1 MNAKEF
7 TGGIIGTS
15 LSALGT
21 AMQVNELLQTI
32 SLVVTIVGALIS
44 FVVVPLLNW
53 YRNAKKD
60 GKISADEIT
69 DAAEKLQKGISKT
82 QEAIK
87 GSQTANEDQREEIK
101 SKKKGG
107 LD

>member
-1 MNAKEF
+1 MKQEYLL
-7 TGGIIGTS
+7 GGVGVT
-15 LSALGT
+15 LGAVGT
-21 AMQVNELLQTI
+21 ATQLNEMLQTI

-69 DAAEKLQKGISKT
+69 DAAETLRDGLEKT
-82 QEAIK
+82 QE
-87 GSQTANEDQREEIK
+87 EIN
-101 SKKKGG
+101 KKKGG
-107 LD
+107 KE